1 MSGGGEDAER
11 SCSRERAVSL
21 TTVRWLLAPRWQWR
35 TGRLRA
41 AHGPTL
47 SYEVAWCLVA
57 LAADVDNLPYVRRRA
72 RPVPSVPPGVMVDVW
87 TQLDPVE
94 QQRRRAWLTHHG
106 RTPLHL
112 LGVPEELIELAGLHV
127 TEWAL
132 PPDVPSI
139 SLVVQQRP
147 GPRRTD

>member
-1 MSGGGEDAER
+1 MSGRGEDAER
-11 SCSRERAVSL
+11 SRSRERAVPL
-21 TTVRWLLAPRWQWR
+21 TTIRWLLAPRRQWR

-47 SYEVAWCLVA
+47 PYEVAWCLVA
-57 LAADVDNLPYVRRRA
+57 LADDVDNLPYVRRRT
-72 RPVPSVPPGVMVDVW
+72 RPMPNVPPGVMVDVW
-87 TQLDPVE
+87 AQLDPAE
-94 QQRRRAWLTHHG
+94 QQRRRDWLTRHS

-139 SLVVQQRP
+139 SLVVQQRSW
-147 GPRRTD
+147 PRKTD

>member
-1 MSGGGEDAER
+1 MSGGGER
-11 SCSRERAVSL
+11 SEPSRDRERELSL
-21 TTVRWLLAPRWQWR
+21 TTVRWLLAPRRQWR
-35 TGRLRA
+35 TRRLRT

-47 SYEVAWCLVA
+47 SYETAWCLVA
-57 LAADVDNLPYVRRRA
+57 LADDVGNLPYVRRRT
-72 RPVPSVPPGVMVDVW
+72 RPVSSVPPGVMVDVW
-87 TQLDPVE
+87 TRLDPSE
-94 QQRRRAWLTHHG
+94 QQRRRAWLTRHS

-132 PPDVPSI
+132 PPDMPSV

-147 GPRRTD
+147 RPKKTD